1 MEIGALHC
9 RSQAVLDSVENL
21 LVHAVFIF
29 TPKLFFLKAFAVGS
43 VMAALQA
50 SFLFLKALSYVLS
63 IVRLGLSSSLR
74 LFFLWFIVSFSP
86 WFISRILLS
95 VVVICCRVPQ
105 KSGSFPFDEYFII
118 IEVMVT

>member
-1 MEIGALHC
+1 MITKLLSWAGNKAHFNPIMEIGALHC

-50 SFLFLKALSYVLS
+50 SFLFLKALSSVLS

-74 LFFLWFIVSFSP
+74 LFSFG
-86 WFISRILLS
+86 L
-95 VVVICCRVPQ
+95 
-105 KSGSFPFDEYFII
+105 
-118 IEVMVT
+118 